1 MKGCSIFWVIVRK
14 KVAPV
19 HGRQKCRGAWKIFV
33 GAVRLSKSVSLY
45 CGTPNKKPRA
55 LDRGQCAMGRG
66 SCTKNQKPRPK
77 VHGFTGRG
85 RVARIRGSRVAD
97 LGPTARVRRSLA
109 TFHGARPSGRPYVQR
124 ERAEATRAKF
134 NLFNP
139 SVTGLSHT
147 FPSRILFWLLMVD
160 RLL

>member
-55 LDRGQCAMGRG
+55 LDRGQCETGRG
-66 SCTKNQKPRPK
+66 PRTKNQKPRSS
-77 VHGFTGRG
+77 VHESRTGCQD
-85 RVARIRGSRVAD
+85 SRVAGR
-97 LGPTARVRRSLA
+97 GPGTIRQGPRVAGDVSRVA
-109 TFHGARPSGRPYVQR
+109 AVEPGAFQTGKGD
-124 ERAEATRAKF
+124 ATRTWF
-134 NLFNP
+134 NLFIPN
-139 SVTGLSHT
+139 VTGLSHT
-147 FPSRILFWLLMVD
+147 FPSRILFWLLVVD